1 MRTPRVVPFFCLY
14 VSLAGSLAVAE
25 RPPALFSER
34 GGARLE
40 LASGERVA
48 VELPRGAALEA
59 AASLENGWLAAG
71 TRPVSQDGRER
82 DLVLILGNGGTVSS
96 LPVPPGRAAAIRQE
110 PLPLVE
116 NGRLAGLVWLE
127 GNDRQS
133 FGVKTAAW
141 SGAGWGEPQTLAPP
155 GPGSQLAL
163 TAARLQDG
171 SWLLAWSAYDGK
183 DDEIVWT
190 RGLGGA
196 WSRPQR
202 VAVDNPVPD
211 ITPAL
216 AAVGRGALLAWS
228 RYEEGEYRIV
238 VSRFQ
243 GGRWSRPEA
252 AGPAG
257 SLYPTFE
264 PSPEGAARMLFRRAA
279 PRGWSVIELDAA
291 GRAGRSA
298 FLAAEESARPVIAET
313 PEGAVSFRWPASGAE
328 RAASWRAAGAERRP

>member
-1 MRTPRVVPFFCLY
+1 MRTPRVVPFLLVY
-14 VSLAGSLAVAE
+14 VSLAASLAAAE
-25 RPPALFSER
+25 RSPVVISAR
-34 GGARLE
+34 GEARLE

-59 AASLENGWLAAG
+59 TASLENGWLAAG

-82 DLVLILGNGGTVSS
+82 DLVLILGNGQTVSS
-96 LPVPPGRAAAIRQE
+96 LPVPQGRAATIRQE

-116 NGRLAGLVWLE
+116 DGRLAGLVWLE

-133 FGVKTAAW
+133 FGVKIAAW
-141 SGAGWGEPQTLAPP
+141 NGAGWGEPKTIAPP

-163 TAARLQDG
+163 AAARLKDG
-171 SWLLAWSAYDGK
+171 SWLLAWSAYDGQ

-190 RGLGGA
+190 RGQDGA
-196 WSRPQR
+196 WSRPKR

-228 RYEEGEYRIV
+228 RYEDGEYRVV

-243 GGRWSRPEA
+243 NGKWSQPQA

-264 PSPEGAARMLFRRAA
+264 PSPEGSARVLFRTAA
-279 PRGWSVIELDAA
+279 PRGWSVVDLDAT
-291 GRAGRSA
+291 GRAGRNA
-298 FLAAEESARPVIAET
+298 FLAAEESVRPVISET
-313 PEGAVSFRWPASGAE
+313 SEGAVSFRWPASGAE
-328 RAASWRAAGAERRP
+328 SAASWKAMGAERKP